1 DEIKPET
8 SDVSDDDNDN
18 ELNSSFSNFFNK
30 RPTSK
35 RYDKSY
41 GMYYDKASDSYKIG
55 GHSVTFSHGNLQ
67 VKIDQMWEKIREDGS
82 RRLRC
87 DAVPTKF
94 FFTKE
99 VSKIKSL
106 TERKIKSPLKK
117 NVSEEN
123 SLELKN
129 QLTSIN
135 INIIDSDQSNQ
146 CKINYESMFKK
157 MIEYERHYETSN
169 AKLWEHEE

>member
-1 DEIKPET
+1 
-8 SDVSDDDNDN
+8 
-18 ELNSSFSNFFNK
+18 
-30 RPTSK
+30 
-35 RYDKSY
+35 
-41 GMYYDKASDSYKIG
+41 
-55 GHSVTFSHGNLQ
+55 
-67 VKIDQMWEKIREDGS
+67 MWEKIREDGS

-169 AKLWEHEE
+169 AKVNSLKNRLQFMTKKLKNLENNTLHLNFIFNTEQIQTLNR